1 MKNIRVFVFA
11 AGILIAGCLNSE
23 NRSKGLYMLLDPG
36 GTYAVELKKAQVII
50 GYLLGILQPNDTLAV
65 AGIDTGSFS
74 EKDIIARVTFEQRP
88 SVANNQKRVF
98 QQKVNSFVSTA
109 KSSKYTDISGGIL
122 QAIEYLNRSGCGK
135 KYILIF
141 SDLDEELTQGP
152 SGNMPFQLAGFQVVA
167 FNVTKLRRD
176 IRYAEKYLAR
186 VENWR
191 TKVESGHGKWRVIND
206 LESLENIFS
215 E

>member
-1 MKNIRVFVFA
+1 MKNIYVFIFA

-23 NRSKGLYMLLDPG
+23 NHSKGLYLLLDPG
-36 GTYAVELKKAQVII
+36 GTYAVELKKAQAII
-50 GYLLGILQPNDTLAV
+50 GYLLGILQPNDSLAV
-65 AGIDTGSFS
+65 ASIETGSFS

-88 SVANNQKRVF
+88 SIANNQKRVF
-98 QQKVNSFVSTA
+98 QEKVNTFVSTA
-109 KSSKYTDISGGIL
+109 KSSKNTDISGGIL

-141 SDLDEELTQGP
+141 SDLDEELTQG
-152 SGNMPFQLAGFQVVA
+152 SGGNIPFQLAGFEVVA
-167 FNVTKLRRD
+167 FNVTKMRRD

-186 VENWR
+186 VESWR
-191 TKVESGHGKWRVIND
+191 LKVESGHGKWHVIND
-206 LESLENIFS
+206 LESLKNIFS

>member
-1 MKNIRVFVFA
+1 MKNIYVFIFT

-23 NRSKGLYMLLDPG
+23 NHSKGLYLLLDPG
-36 GTYAVELKKAQVII
+36 GTYAVELKKAQAII
-50 GYLLGILQPNDTLAV
+50 GYLLGILQPNDSLAV
-65 AGIDTGSFS
+65 ASIETGSFS

-88 SVANNQKRVF
+88 SIANNQKRVF
-98 QQKVNSFVSTA
+98 QEKVNTFVSTA
-109 KSSKYTDISGGIL
+109 KSSKNTDISGGIL

-141 SDLDEELTQGP
+141 SDLDEELTQG
-152 SGNMPFQLAGFQVVA
+152 SGGNIPFQLAGFEVVA
-167 FNVTKLRRD
+167 FNVTKMRRD

-186 VENWR
+186 VESWR
-191 TKVESGHGKWRVIND
+191 LKVESGHGKWHVIND
-206 LESLENIFS
+206 LESLKNIFS